1 MLQLSRYAPP
11 TRNGAILAVS
21 ALVDSIGTGLF
32 LAIVPVFV
40 VLHLGAD
47 PVKVGVVVGAANLI
61 ALLSPL
67 PAGWLTDRLGPGPV
81 WTGLLVGRA
90 IGYSAFLFVSSFTGY
105 AVLLCVLGLFDR
117 ASAPVQQVFLLRMER
132 PEDRSRSMAVLRTA
146 RNVGMSV
153 GLLLG
158 GLVISIGT
166 RTAFTVGFGVNALS
180 FVVLLVAVRMIS
192 RTSAPVEPEPVQEEA
207 RAAAGGVVLKDRRY
221 LTLAAGNAILLLHDA
236 VLFTLLPLWVISK
249 TELAPG
255 WIGPLL
261 AVNTVL
267 TVALQVP
274 LTKWSN
280 TIPKAR
286 RTILRSLVPLLVAV
300 VLFLTAEHV
309 GAAVVLPLTALAVV
323 LLTLGENM
331 HSVSA
336 FELSYRMAPE
346 KSMGSYLGA
355 FDFGHAAQL
364 AVGPPFM
371 TVVVLRGA
379 IGWSALGGAFVLGA
393 VLMAASAATRRRPA
407 GD

>member
-1 MLQLSRYAPP
+1 M
-11 TRNGAILAVS
+11 LAVS

-47 PVKVGVVVGAANLI
+47 PVQVGVVVGAANLI

-67 PAGWLTDRLGPGPV
+67 PAGWLTDRVGPGPM

-90 IGYSAFLFVSSFTGY
+90 IGYSGFLFVSSFTGY

-146 RNVGMSV
+146 RNIGMSV

-158 GLVISIGT
+158 GVVISIGT
-166 RTAFTVGFGVNALS
+166 RTAFTVGFAANALS
-180 FVVLLVAVRMIS
+180 FVVLLVAVRLLS
-192 RTSAPVEPEPVQEEA
+192 RTAPPVEPTPEPGV
-207 RAAAGGVVLKDRRY
+207 RVPSSGVVLKDRRY

-236 VLFTLLPLWVISK
+236 VLFTLLPLWIISR
-249 TELAPG
+249 TELPPA

-274 LTKWSN
+274 LTKWAN

-286 RTILRSLVPLLVAV
+286 TTILRSLVPLLVSV

-309 GAAVVLPLTALAVV
+309 GATIVLPLVALAVV

-346 KSMGSYLGA
+346 RSMGSYLGA
-355 FDFGHAAQL
+355 FDFGHAVQL

-379 IGWSALGGAFVLGA
+379 IGWSALGGAFALGA
-393 VLMAASAATRRRPA
+393 VLMAASSAKRRQPT
-407 GD
+407 GED